1 MREMTRSFGL
11 VAMLAWCFGCSTNS
25 GVVQVDVE
33 SLPDVIEVAANEA
46 GPLDLVV
53 PEDQV
58 AADEL
63 DLGYIF
69 DADLPGEIP
78 FGCQPGDGCFL
89 DPCQDNGDCLSG
101 WCVEHMGDDV
111 CTQTCSEECPPGWS
125 CKKLAD
131 TDPDVVFVCVSDHA
145 SLCKPC
151 AAGTD
156 CQGLGG
162 TEGPCLQYGD
172 EGSFCGGGC
181 ATDDDCPWG
190 FSCSEA
196 VTVGGVSTVQCV
208 ADAGSCPCTDK
219 AIELSL
225 STPCQITS
233 EFGTCAGQ
241 RVCTEDGLTDCDALV
256 PGAENCNGID
266 DDCDG
271 DVDEPTLEQGKLRE
285 LCDDDN
291 DCTEDLCLGETGCEH
306 AALQGDECK
315 DGNPCTIADHCE
327 AGLCVGKQVDCDDDN
342 PCTDDA
348 CDESGGC
355 VYEANVAKCDD
366 GNPCT
371 VADQCEASQCA
382 GVAVACDCQENG
394 DCGALEDGDKCN
406 GTLVCDVS
414 VLPYQCAV
422 DPDTVI
428 VCPEPAGADAPC
440 LEPVCDPQSGNCSLV
455 SANDGG
461 ACSDGDACTINDTC
475 QDGVC
480 VSGTAANC
488 NDGNPCT
495 DESCSPETGCAHEPN
510 SDLCNDGDTC
520 TTGDEC
526 VDGECVPTGVLD
538 CDDGNGCTDDS
549 CVAGVGCE
557 HAANDAGCDDGNAC
571 TVGDHCLSGK
581 CVATGSLVCNDD
593 NVCTADSCMPGD
605 GCLFVMV
612 EGDCSDGDPCTVG
625 DYCSQ
630 GQCVGGGQ
638 QDCDDK
644 NLCTDDA
651 CEAGICVHLANAGE
665 CSDGNECTIG
675 DHCVGGVCAHAGLAD
690 CNDDNV
696 CTTDSCSPG
705 DGCLHLLNSAP
716 CDDGD
721 LCTTGDKC
729 NLGDCTPGDTL
740 SCNDSN
746 PCTDDACDGE
756 TGCTF
761 TPNSE
766 ACDDGNACTAEDLCS
781 AGVCKGGV
789 AVQCNDLNPC
799 TDDVC
804 DLGEGCLFALN
815 SAPCSDG
822 DVCTVGDL
830 CEGGVCVGGETLNC
844 DDGSPCTDDSCNA
857 GVGCLHV
864 VNEAPCDDS
873 NACTEGDVCSL
884 GQCLAGAE
892 VECSDG
898 FACTADSCNPASG
911 CVFVGDDALCDD
923 AQDCTDDTCDLEL
936 GCVHVDNVAACDD
949 DDACTDGDVCAN
961 GSCQSGAAVVC
972 NDQNECTADTCA
984 SDSGCVYTPVA
995 NGTACGQA
1003 GWACVDG
1010 TCVECPNI
1018 TGSQLFPYTGGAQT
1032 FEVPLCV
1039 TKLTLEVWG
1048 AQGGGANCCSGGP
1061 QDDGGKGGYS
1071 KGEISVQPGQIVH
1084 VYVGGKGKTAS
1095 SGGWNGGGTGGQYGA
1110 GGGGGTD
1117 VRVGGTSWNHRV
1129 IVGGA
1134 GGGGNCGCP
1143 DHGYGGYGGGTTGQ
1157 AGNGGSGGAGG
1168 TQTGGSSFG
1177 SGAANGGYHYAG
1189 GGGGWYGGGSA
1200 YAKGGGGGSGYVGGT
1215 QNGTTQGNV
1224 QAGNGQAK
1232 ITW

>member
-1 MREMTRSFGL
+1 MREMTRKVGL
-11 VAMLAWCFGCSTNS
+11 VAMVAWGLGCSTNS
-25 GVVQVDVE
+25 GVVQVDGE
-33 SLPDVIEVAANEA
+33 SLPDAIEVAANEA

-58 AADEL
+58 ATDEL
-63 DLGYIF
+63 DLGYVF

-162 TEGPCLQYGD
+162 TEGPCLQYGG

-219 AIELSL
+219 AVELSL

-233 EFGTCAGQ
+233 EFGTCPGQ

-256 PGAENCNGID
+256 PGAESCNGID

-327 AGLCVGKQVDCDDDN
+327 AGLCIGKQVDCDDDN

-355 VYEANVAKCDD
+355 VYEDNVAKCDD
-366 GNPCT
+366 GDPCT
-371 VADQCEASQCA
+371 VADQCEATECA
-382 GVAVACDCQENG
+382 GVSVPCDCQENG
-394 DCGALEDGDKCN
+394 DCGALEDGDQCN

-422 DPDTVI
+422 DPATVI
-428 VCPEPAGADAPC
+428 VCPEPTGADAPC
-440 LEPVCDPQSGNCSLV
+440 LESQCDPQSGTCSLV
-455 SANDGG
+455 AANEGG
-461 ACSDGDACTINDTC
+461 ACSDGDACTINDLC
-475 QDGVC
+475 QAGVC
-480 VSGTAANC
+480 KPGVAANC

-495 DESCSPETGCAHEPN
+495 DESCVAETGCAHTPN
-510 SDLCNDGDTC
+510 DMLCNDGDTC
-520 TTGDEC
+520 TTGDQCSE
-526 VDGECVPTGVLD
+526 GECVASGVLD
-538 CDDGNGCTDDS
+538 CDDGNDCTDDS
-549 CVAGVGCE
+549 CVAGVGCQ
-557 HAANDAGCDDGNAC
+557 HAVNDADCDDGNAC
-571 TVGDHCLSGK
+571 TVGEHCLSGK
-581 CVATGSLVCNDD
+581 CVAAGSLVCNDD
-593 NVCTADSCMPGD
+593 NVCTADSCSPED

-612 EGDCSDGDPCTVG
+612 DGDCSDGDPCTVA
-625 DYCSQ
+625 DYCFQ
-630 GQCVGGGQ
+630 GQCVSGGQ

-644 NLCTDDA
+644 NPCTDDA
-651 CEAGICVHLANAGE
+651 CEQGLCVHLANAGE
-665 CSDGNECTIG
+665 CSDGNECTVG
-675 DHCVGGVCAHAGLAD
+675 DHCAEGLCAYAALAD

-729 NLGDCTPGDTL
+729 HLGDCTPGGAFT
-740 SCNDSN
+740 CNDGN
-746 PCTDDACDGE
+746 PCTDDACDAE
-756 TGCTF
+756 AGCTF
-761 TPNSE
+761 TPNSDD
-766 ACDDGNACTAEDLCS
+766 CDDGNACTVDDICS

-789 AVQCNDLNPC
+789 AVQCNDSNPC

-804 DLGEGCLFALN
+804 DLDEGCLFTLN

-864 VNEAPCDDS
+864 VNVAPCDDS
-873 NACTEGDVCSL
+873 DACTEGDVCAL
-884 GQCLAGAE
+884 GQCIPGAT
-892 VECSDG
+892 VECNDG

-923 AQDCTDDTCDLEL
+923 AEDCTDDTCDLEL
-936 GCVHVDNVAACDD
+936 GCVHVDNVAECDD

-972 NDQNECTADTCA
+972 NDENECTADTCDA
-984 SDSGCVYTPVA
+984 DSGCTYTPVA
-995 NGTACGQA
+995 NGTQCGQA
-1003 GWACVDG
+1003 GWACVAG
-1010 TCVECPNI
+1010 ECVECPNI
-1018 TGSQLFPYTGGAQT
+1018 TGSQLFPYSGGGQT
-1032 FEVPLCV
+1032 FVVPLCV
-1039 TKLTLEVWG
+1039 TKVTVEVWG

-1071 KGEISVQPGQIVH
+1071 KGELSVQPGQVVH
-1084 VYVGGKGKTAS
+1084 VYVGGKGVTAGA
-1095 SGGWNGGGTGGQYGA
+1095 GGWNGGGSGGQYGA

-1117 VRVGGTSWNHRV
+1117 VRVGGSSWNDRV
-1129 IVGGA
+1129 IVGGG

-1157 AGNGGSGGAGG
+1157 AGNGGGGGSGG
-1168 TQTGGSSFG
+1168 TQTGGAGFG
-1177 SGAANGGYHYAG
+1177 PGASNASYHYGG
-1189 GGGGWYGGGSA
+1189 GGGGWYGGGAA
-1200 YAKGGGGGSGYVGGT
+1200 YAKGGGGGSGYIGGT